1 MSPKKGC
8 NGEDF
13 VKQKSLVIS
22 PYTMSILASL
32 DDDEEEDHVDD
43 DENRVLKNYKN
54 YVHFNP
60 FRESD
65 LEVLYYVRFCVHI
78 SALYKFSQH
87 VREPKISII
96 ELI

>member
-1 MSPKKGC
+1 
-8 NGEDF
+8 
-13 VKQKSLVIS
+13 
-22 PYTMSILASL
+22 MSILASL

-43 DENRVLKNYKN
+43 DENRVLKNSKN
-54 YVHFNP
+54 YVHFTP

-65 LEVLYYVRFCVHI
+65 LEVLYYVSFCVYI
-78 SALYKFSQH
+78 SALHKFSQH